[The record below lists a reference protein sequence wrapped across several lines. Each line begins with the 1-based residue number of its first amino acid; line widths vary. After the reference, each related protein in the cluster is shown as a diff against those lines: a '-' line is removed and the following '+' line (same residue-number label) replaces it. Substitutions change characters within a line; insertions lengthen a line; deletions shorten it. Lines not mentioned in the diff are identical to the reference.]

1 MKYLEYLEMV
11 NQEEMDAGF
20 EPFRGRPTEKILAY
34 RDQVKEQYGIEIPD
48 DYLEFLKVADGLAH
62 NGVVFFST
70 DHEKEEFQVI
80 PGLISENLSIGTF
93 DQNKDYLILGYSNL
107 FWYAYH
113 FPTQKYLALDEE
125 DLQEVVEFKDFDDM
139 MTSVLKYEV
148 LEMLDEEEEE
158 EGEEETAKEGEEEE
172 EEIYSEEMVFEEWEE
187 EEESEEQEE
196 EAMRKETEEEESR
209 EKERTEDKNQKKN
222 GQEKQG

>member
-20 EPFRGRPTEKILAY
+20 EPFRGRPKEKVLAY
-34 RDQVKEQYGIEIPD
+34 RDQVKEKYGIEIPE
-48 DYLEFLKVADGLAH
+48 DYLEFLNIADGLAH

-70 DHEKEEFQVI
+70 DHEKEEFQAI

-93 DQNKDYLILGYSNL
+93 EQNKDYLILGYSNL

-148 LEMLDEEEEE
+148 LEMIDEEEEE
-158 EGEEETAKEGEEEE
+158 EELVDENEEEQAE
-172 EEIYSEEMVFEEWEE
+172 EEIYSEEIVLEEWEE
-187 EEESEEQEE
+187 EEEERGEEP
-196 EAMRKETEEEESR
+196 RETKAK
-209 EKERTEDKNQKKN
+209 EKEEPENKEQKKN
-222 GQEKQG
+222 GNEKEN

>member
-1 MKYLEYLEMV
+1 MKYLQYLEMI
-11 NQEEMDAGF
+11 NQEEVDAGF
-20 EPFRGRPTEKILAY
+20 EPLRGRPTEKILAY

-48 DYLEFLKVADGLAH
+48 DYLEFLKVSDGLAH

-148 LEMLDEEEEE
+148 LEMLDEEEEA
-158 EGEEETAKEGEEEE
+158 EEEEAGEEEE
-172 EEIYSEEMVFEEWEE
+172 EAIYSEEMVFEEWEE

-196 EAMRKETEEEESR
+196 ETMMKESEEEESR
-209 EKERTEDKNQKKN
+209 EKERTEDKDQKKN
-222 GQEKQG
+222 GKEKQG